1 MVRKVLDLLL
11 LTLFLLR
18 HGQTMTI
25 INNINKKE
33 NTTSKKNKRYV
44 IIQEKANKQQHPFTL
59 NALNRHFTDR
69 NDKDVSRGS
78 NSGLVSQSAP
88 ALLLFCALKRPK

>member
-18 HGQTMTI
+18 HGQTTTI

-33 NTTSKKNKRYV
+33 NTTSKKKRYV
-44 IIQEKANKQQHPFTL
+44 IVQEKANKQQHPFTL

-69 NDKDVSRGS
+69 NDEDVSRGS
-78 NSGLVSQSAP
+78 NSGLMSQTAP

>member
-11 LTLFLLR
+11 LTLFLLW

-33 NTTSKKNKRYV
+33 NTTSKKKKRYV
-44 IIQEKANKQQHPFTL
+44 IIQEKANKQHPFTL
-59 NALNRHFTDR
+59 NALNRHFTHR